1 METDRSHPSNNAS
14 GTGSMKEQK
23 WRQEQ
28 QTQHLDDESGPGLV
42 LRGGLEKP
50 LRKQQLHT
58 KQTQQA
64 LSPRRN
70 LRVRFHIIRNA
81 RIENVGKSQ
90 SCMVSKLRFIWKQT
104 VVWRRASEGLATV
117 VDDSSPL
124 CATTRD
130 DRATLVFPG
139 MCVFG
144 VGGTWVEEWS
154 PAQIRAEIAESWAG
168 QQEVR
173 LTLGWPRLS
182 SPYGGLT
189 GYHRS
194 TGAFPDNW

>member
-1 METDRSHPSNNAS
+1 MQRGKPI
-14 GTGSMKEQK
+14 
-23 WRQEQ
+23 
-28 QTQHLDDESGPGLV
+28 GLV
-42 LRGGLEKP
+42 VWILKP
-50 LRKQQLHT
+50 IIYLLGTSRLVACTH
-58 KQTQQA
+58 
-64 LSPRRN
+64 SV
-70 LRVRFHIIRNA
+70 RVRFHIIRNA

-194 TGAFPDNW
+194 QTVATGACTINLPCAQQYVGKYQSCMVISGRDSTVVGSSSERGR